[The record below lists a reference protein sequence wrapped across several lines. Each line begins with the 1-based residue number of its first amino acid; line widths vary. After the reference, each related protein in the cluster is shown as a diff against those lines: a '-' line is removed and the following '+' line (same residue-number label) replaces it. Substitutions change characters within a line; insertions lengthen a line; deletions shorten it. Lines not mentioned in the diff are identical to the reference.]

1 MGVHHFS
8 LLREG
13 DKANKMKTM
22 TRRMFMAASSVALA
36 EAVMAQEAV
45 ALTGYSAGNKLSKIN
60 GLELLNLW
68 GEQPE
73 ALQSLYKLID
83 AVLSV
88 DRKASYADVSRNK
101 KVLQF
106 CKDHNV
112 LHLGGPMLGCI
123 TETSAKLWVR
133 TVRPAKV
140 KVRVN
145 IDGAEATY
153 GPVLSTEASDLVSIV
168 PVTGLKPGV
177 SYPYKLLVDGT
188 PIPMPKHAAITAVP
202 DAKRLRLAFG
212 TCAHRWGL
220 GNQRQADLI
229 RRRKPAALLM
239 YGDIGAQDKNNHLGK
254 HRSDYQVRDFYPAW
268 QSLSSTIP
276 VYATWDDH
284 DYFNN
289 DKAGIPRGYRNAD
302 RLAVRR
308 VFSQA
313 WNNPSHGF
321 NDERGGVF
329 LRTRFGP
336 CDVIMLDNRYF
347 RTRQERRFLGNE
359 QTEWLQKQ
367 LLDCK
372 GPFIIISCG
381 SMWTD
386 HISKG
391 KDSWGK
397 HDPQGR
403 EQLFRFI
410 EDHRIPGV
418 LLLSGDRH
426 GACGFRI
433 PRPSGHTFYE
443 FEAASLGGRSGPA
456 GKAKGHPDALY
467 AISGKY
473 AFGEFTFDAT
483 LDDPEVTF
491 RLIHED
497 GKILYEH
504 VLKRSE
510 LTPLAPVA
518 NPFGLLCPHPAA
530 PVAAGRP

>member
-1 MGVHHFS
+1 MKI
-8 LLREG
+8 RA
-13 DKANKMKTM
+13 DKGTVYETIWETSDKMKTI
-22 TRRMFMAASSVALA
+22 TRRMCMAASSVVLA
-36 EAVMAQEAV
+36 VAVMAQEPV
-45 ALTGYSAGNKLSKIN
+45 ALTGYSRGNQLSKID
-60 GLELLNLW
+60 GLALLNLW

-73 ALQSLYKLID
+73 AVQNLYDLVDSI
-83 AVLSV
+83 LSA
-88 DRKASYADVSRNK
+88 DRKATYADVSCAEAFQ
-101 KVLQF
+101 QF

-123 TETSAKLWVR
+123 TETGTKVWVR

-140 KVRVN
+140 ELRVT
-145 IDGAEATY
+145 IDGSETIF
-153 GPVLSTEASDLVSIV
+153 GPVLSTEESDLVSVV
-168 PVTGLKPGV
+168 PVTGLKPDM
-177 SYPYKLLVDGT
+177 SYPYKVLVDGI
-188 PIPMPKHAAITAVP
+188 PIPVPKHAAITTVP
-202 DAKRLRLAFG
+202 DTNRLRLAFG
-212 TCAHRWGL
+212 TCPHRWGL
-220 GNQRQADLI
+220 GNQKQADLI
-229 RRRKPAALLM
+229 RSRKPVALLM
-239 YGDIGAQDKNNHLGK
+239 YGDIGAQDKNNHVGK
-254 HRSDYQVRDFYPAW
+254 HRLDYQVRDFYPAW

-289 DKAGIPRGYRNAD
+289 DRAGIPIGYTNAD
-302 RLAVRR
+302 RVAVRR

-313 WNNPSHGF
+313 WNNPSYGF

-347 RTRQERRFLGNE
+347 RTGEECGFLGND
-359 QTEWLQKQ
+359 QTEWLKEQ

-381 SMWTD
+381 TMWTD
-386 HISKG
+386 HIADG
-391 KDSWGK
+391 KDSWGRY
-397 HDPQGR
+397 DPERR

-410 EDHRIPGV
+410 EDNQIPGV

-433 PRPSGHTFYE
+433 PRPSGYTFYE
-443 FEAASLGGRSGPA
+443 FEVASLGGRGGAA
-456 GKAKGHPDALY
+456 GKASGHPDVLY
-467 AISGKY
+467 SFIDKY

-497 GKILYEH
+497 GKTLYEH
-504 VLKRSE
+504 MLKRSE
-510 LTPLAPVA
+510 LTP
-518 NPFGLLCPHPAA
+518 PA
-530 PVAAGRP
+530 

>member
-1 MGVHHFS
+1 
-8 LLREG
+8 
-13 DKANKMKTM
+13 MKTM

-36 EAVMAQEAV
+36 EAVTAQESV
-45 ALTGYSAGNKLSKIN
+45 SLTGYSPGKHLSKID

-73 ALQSLYKLID
+73 SVQNLYEFID
-83 AVLSV
+83 SVLSA
-88 DRKASYADVSRNK
+88 DRNATYADISRDK
-101 KVLQF
+101 AVWQF
-106 CKDHNV
+106 CKDHSV

-123 TETSAKLWVR
+123 TETSAKVWVR

-140 KVRVN
+140 KVRVTM
-145 IDGAEATY
+145 DGSETAY
-153 GPVLSTEASDLVSIV
+153 GPVRSTQESDLVSIV
-168 PVTGLKPGV
+168 TVEGLKPGT
-177 SYPYKLLVDGT
+177 SYPYKVLVDGA
-188 PIPMPKHAAITAVP
+188 PIPMPEHAAITTVP
-202 DAKRLRLAFG
+202 DTNRLRLAFG
-212 TCAHRWGL
+212 TCPHRWGL
-220 GNQRQADLI
+220 GNQKQADLI
-229 RRRKPAALLM
+229 RSRKPSALLM

-268 QSLSSTIP
+268 RSLSSAIP

-302 RLAVRR
+302 RLGVRR
-308 VFSQA
+308 AFSQA
-313 WNNPSHGF
+313 WNNPSYGF
-321 NDERGGVF
+321 NDARGGVF

-347 RTRQERRFLGNE
+347 RTGEERGFLGNE
-359 QTEWLQKQ
+359 QTEWLKKQ

-386 HISKG
+386 HISDG
-391 KDSWGK
+391 KDSWGRY
-397 HDPQGR
+397 DPQGR

-410 EDHRIPGV
+410 EDNQIPGV

-426 GACGFRI
+426 GACGFRV

-456 GKAKGHPDALY
+456 GKAEGHPDALY

-497 GKILYEH
+497 GKPLYEH
-504 VLKRSE
+504 VLTRSE
-510 LTPLAPVA
+510 LTPP
-518 NPFGLLCPHPAA
+518 GQT
-530 PVAAGRP
+530 RS

>member
-1 MGVHHFS
+1 MI
-8 LLREG
+8 
-13 DKANKMKTM
+13 TM
-22 TRRMFMAASSVALA
+22 TRRMFVAAACSTALA
-36 EAVMAQEAV
+36 KAVKAEQPA
-45 ALTGYSAGNKLSKIN
+45 ALTGYSPGNVLSKID
-60 GLELLNLW
+60 GLDLLNLW

-73 ALQSLYKLID
+73 PVQKLYTLID
-83 AVLSV
+83 SVLSAN
-88 DRKASYADVSRNK
+88 KNATYADVTRDEA
-101 KVLQF
+101 VRQF
-106 CKDHNV
+106 CKDRGV

-123 TETSAKLWVR
+123 TETSAKVWLR

-140 KVRVN
+140 EVHVT
-145 IDGAEATY
+145 IDGSETVH
-153 GPVLSTEASDLVSIV
+153 GPVVSREESDLVSIV
-168 PVTGLKPGV
+168 AVTGLEPGT
-177 SYPYKLLVDGT
+177 SYPYKVLVDGA
-188 PIPMPKHAAITAVP
+188 PIPMPEHAGITTVP
-202 DAKRLRLAFG
+202 DTKRLRLAFG
-212 TCAHRWGL
+212 TCPHRWGL
-220 GNQRQADLI
+220 GNQKQADLI
-229 RRRKPAALLM
+229 RSRKPSALLM

-268 QSLSSTIP
+268 RSLSSTLP

-289 DKAGIPRGYRNAD
+289 DRAGIPFGFKNAD
-302 RLAVRR
+302 RLGVRR
-308 VFSQA
+308 AFSQA
-313 WNNPSHGF
+313 WNNPSCGF

-336 CDVIMLDNRYF
+336 ADVIMLDNRYF
-347 RTRQERRFLGNE
+347 RTREKRGFLGNA
-359 QTEWLQKQ
+359 QTEWLKKQ
-367 LLDCK
+367 LLDCQ

-381 SMWTD
+381 TMWTD

-397 HDPQGR
+397 YDPEGR

-410 EDHRIPGV
+410 EENQIPGV

-456 GKAKGHPDALY
+456 GKAEGHPDALY
-467 AISGKY
+467 AVSGQY

-483 LDDPEVTF
+483 LDDPEVHF

-497 GKILYEH
+497 GETLYEH
-504 VLKRSE
+504 LLKRSE
-510 LTPLAPVA
+510 LTP
-518 NPFGLLCPHPAA
+518 PA
-530 PVAAGRP
+530 

>member
-1 MGVHHFS
+1 ME
-8 LLREG
+8 R
-13 DKANKMKTM
+13 M
-22 TRRMFMAASSVALA
+22 TRRTFMVASSAALA
-36 EAVMAQEAV
+36 GATMARKAF
-45 ALTGYSAGNKLSKIN
+45 ALDGYSPGNQLSKIN

-73 ALQSLYKLID
+73 SVQNLYALID
-83 AVLSV
+83 TVLSA
-88 DRKASYADVSRNK
+88 DKEATYADVSRSK
-101 KVLQF
+101 EVQQF

-112 LHLGGPMLGCI
+112 LHLGGPMLGCL
-123 TETSAKLWVR
+123 TETSARVWVR

-140 KVRVN
+140 EVRVT
-145 IDGAEATY
+145 IDGSETGY
-153 GPVLSTEASDLVSIV
+153 GPVLSSEESDLVSIV
-168 PVTGLKPGV
+168 SVDGLKPGT
-177 SYPYKLLVDGT
+177 SYPYKVLVDGS
-188 PIPMPKHAAITAVP
+188 PIPMPQHAAITAIP
-202 DAKRLRLAFG
+202 NTKRLRLAFG
-212 TCAHRWGL
+212 TCPHRWGL

-229 RRRKPAALLM
+229 RSRKPSAMLI
-239 YGDIGAQDKNNHLGK
+239 YGDIAAQDKNNHLGR

-284 DYFNN
+284 DYFDN
-289 DKAGIPRGYRNAD
+289 DKCGIPPGYTNAD
-302 RLAVRR
+302 RLGVRR
-308 VFSQA
+308 TFSQA
-313 WNNPSHGF
+313 WNNPSYGF

-336 CDVIMLDNRYF
+336 ADVIMLDNRYF
-347 RTRQERRFLGNE
+347 RTREERGFLGND
-359 QTEWLQKQ
+359 QTEWLKKQ

-381 SMWTD
+381 TMWTD
-386 HISKG
+386 HISDG

-397 HDPQGR
+397 YDPEGR

-410 EDHRIPGV
+410 EDNRIPGV

-443 FEAASLGGRSGPA
+443 FEAASLGGRGGPA
-456 GKAKGHPDALY
+456 GKAEGHPDALY
-467 AISGKY
+467 AVSGKY

-491 RLIHED
+491 RLIHEE
-497 GKILYEH
+497 GETFYEQT
-504 VLKRSE
+504 LKRSE
-510 LTPLAPVA
+510 LTP
-518 NPFGLLCPHPAA
+518 PA
-530 PVAAGRP
+530 

>member
-1 MGVHHFS
+1 
-8 LLREG
+8 
-13 DKANKMKTM
+13 MKTM
-22 TRRMFMAASSVALA
+22 TRRMFMVASSVALA
-36 EAVMAQEAV
+36 EAAMARKAF
-45 ALTGYSAGNKLSKIN
+45 ALTGYSKGNELSKID

-73 ALQSLYKLID
+73 QVQNLYKLID
-83 AVLSV
+83 SILSA
-88 DRKASYADVSRNK
+88 DTKATYTDVSRDET
-101 KVLQF
+101 VQQF

-123 TETSAKLWVR
+123 TETSAKVWVR

-140 KVRVN
+140 EVRIT
-145 IDGAEATY
+145 IDGSETTC
-153 GPVLSTEASDLVSIV
+153 GPVLSMEESDLVSIV
-168 PVTGLKPGV
+168 PVTGLKPGI
-177 SYPYKLLVDGT
+177 SCPYKVLVDGM
-188 PIPMPKHAAITAVP
+188 PIPMPEHATITTVP
-202 DAKRLRLAFG
+202 DTNRLRLAFG
-212 TCAHRWGL
+212 TCPHRWGL

-229 RRRKPAALLM
+229 RSRKPTALLM
-239 YGDIGAQDKNNHLGK
+239 YGDIAAQDKNNHLGK
-254 HRSDYQVRDFYPAW
+254 HRSDYQVRDLYPAW

-289 DKAGIPRGYRNAD
+289 DKAGIPRWYKNAD
-302 RLAVRR
+302 RLGVRR
-308 VFSQA
+308 AFSQA
-313 WNNPSHGF
+313 WNNPSYGF

-347 RTRQERRFLGNE
+347 RTGEERGFLGND
-359 QTEWLQKQ
+359 QTEWLRRQ

-381 SMWTD
+381 TMWTD

-397 HDPQGR
+397 YDPQGR

-410 EDHRIPGV
+410 EDNQIPGV
-418 LLLSGDRH
+418 LFLSGDRH
-426 GACGFRI
+426 GACGFKI
-433 PRPSGHTFYE
+433 PRPSGYQFYE
-443 FEAASLGGRSGPA
+443 FEVASLGGRTGPA
-456 GKAKGHPDALY
+456 SKASGHPDALY

-483 LDDPEVTF
+483 LDDPEVKF
-491 RLIHED
+491 RLIHEE
-497 GKILYEH
+497 GKTLYEH
-504 VLKRSE
+504 ILKHNE
-510 LTPLAPVA
+510 LTPSAQK
-518 NPFGLLCPHPAA
+518 
-530 PVAAGRP
+530 RRK